1 MSSVTL
7 RAHFDGER
15 IRLDEPFEL
24 EPDTE
29 LLVTVLPSE
38 LIASDREGWSRL
50 STMSLAKAYGDDEP
64 EYPLEMVKE
73 ANPEY
78 EGR

>member
-15 IRLDEPFEL
+15 IRLDEPFDL
-24 EPDTE
+24 EPDAE

-50 STMSLAKAYGDDEP
+50 AGMSLAQAYGDDEP